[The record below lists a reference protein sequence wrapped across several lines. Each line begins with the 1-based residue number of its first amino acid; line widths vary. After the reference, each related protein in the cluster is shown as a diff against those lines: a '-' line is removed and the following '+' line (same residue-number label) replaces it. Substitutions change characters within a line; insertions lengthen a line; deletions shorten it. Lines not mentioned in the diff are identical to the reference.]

1 MSLVNNVLIY
11 QVAWAAKSCEGYRK
25 WGLSWPCRD
34 LLIPV
39 GVGWL
44 ADGEQGATRVGGCKE
59 SALLPPFDHMRDT
72 LPTWSLNGL

>member
-1 MSLVNNVLIY
+1 MGSLL
-11 QVAWAAKSCEGYRK
+11 A
-25 WGLSWPCRD
+25 LRD